1 MSRRVKK
8 VPKKLK
14 KSVSFHSSVKND
26 SSQNTNLQTTQKAPT
41 KSQKAQPKTI
51 KEVVKRPRRYRPG
64 VVALREIR
72 KFQKSTAQLIPR
84 NPFQRLVREIAQF
97 YSNTFK

>member
-1 MSRRVKK
+1 MAIKK
-8 VPKKLK
+8 RIPKKAPRSL
-14 KSVSFHSSVKND
+14 
-26 SSQNTNLQTTQKAPT
+26 QNSPKRQTT
-41 KSQKAQPKTI
+41 QKAQPKTI
-51 KEVVKRPRRYRPG
+51 KEFVKRPRRYRPG